1 LKGDEMKK
9 EKRKISKVVGIRLS
23 KEDYDKLSTISH
35 KLNEKPSETL
45 KRALEAAFYVYGFND
60 K

>member
-1 LKGDEMKK
+1 MKK

-23 KEDYDKLSTISH
+23 KEDYDKLSTISR

-45 KRALEAAFYVYGFND
+45 KRALEAVFYVYGFND